1 MAIVWESMYDE
12 VYKYRKVRGE
22 IDTKTKN
29 ESGERLIN
37 PKRRRQYVEVNQS
50 SSAMNVMIEC

>member
-22 IDTKTKN
+22 IDIETKN

-37 PKRRRQYVEVNQS
+37 PKSPKTEGSTLESIKVLRL
-50 SSAMNVMIEC
+50 

>member
-1 MAIVWESMYDE
+1 MYDE

-22 IDTKTKN
+22 IDIKTKN

-37 PKRRRQYVEVNQS
+37 PKSPKTEEGSTLESIKVLRL
-50 SSAMNVMIEC
+50 